1 MNSTLQFGEEVE
13 GYQIRVL
20 NEREIRASAGIWFLA
35 TFAALMAI
43 IYKANFVLIKYVI
56 TLFLA
61 DFLIRVLVSPRYSPT
76 LIIGRMMVSNQVPE
90 YVGARQ
96 KKFAW
101 TIGLILS
108 ATMFVLMVIV
118 NSFSPISGIICML
131 CLLFLYFESVFGICI
146 ACKFYK
152 YFFKEKVQYCPGEV
166 CEVKSKQEIQKVSS
180 TQVIV
185 VIAFIAF
192 VVAAAFLLKSEFS
205 KKPFNLFKATSSVA
219 R

>member
-1 MNSTLQFGEEVE
+1 MNTTLQFGEEVE

-43 IYKANFVLIKYVI
+43 IYKANFLLIKYVI
-56 TLFLA
+56 TLFFI
-61 DFLIRVLVSPRYSPT
+61 DFLIRVFISPRYSPT

-152 YFFKEKVQYCPGEV
+152 FFYKEKVQYCPGEV
-166 CEVKSKQEIQKVSS
+166 CEVKAKQDIQKIS
-180 TQVIV
+180 TAQVLV
-185 VIAFIAF
+185 VIAFIALL
-192 VVAAAFLLKSEFS
+192 VAGAYLLKTEFS
-205 KKPFNLFKATSSVA
+205 KKPFNLFKAASSAA

>member
-1 MNSTLQFGEEVE
+1 MNRTLQFGEEVE

-43 IYKANFVLIKYVI
+43 IYKADFLLIKYVI
-56 TLFLA
+56 TLFFA
-61 DFLIRVLVSPRYSPT
+61 DFLIRVFISPRYSPT
-76 LIIGRMMVSNQVPE
+76 LIIGRMMVRNQVPE

-101 TIGLILS
+101 TVGLMLS

-118 NSFSPISGIICML
+118 NSYSPISGIICML

-152 YFFKEKVQYCPGEV
+152 LFYKEKVQYCPGEV
-166 CEVKSKQEIQKVSS
+166 CDVKARQAIQKVSLL
-180 TQVIV
+180 QVFVVIV
-185 VIAFIAF
+185 FIVSLIAAT
-192 VVAAAFLLKSEFS
+192 FLLKAEFS
-205 KKPFNLFKATSSVA
+205 KKPFDLFKAA
-219 R
+219 RSATK

>member
-1 MNSTLQFGEEVE
+1 MKSTLQFGEEVE

-61 DFLIRVLVSPRYSPT
+61 DFLVRVFISPRYSPT

-152 YFFKEKVQYCPGEV
+152 FFFKEKVQYCPGEV
-166 CEVKSKQEIQKVSS
+166 CNVKSKQEIQKVSPA
-180 TQVIV
+180 QVLV
-185 VIAFIAF
+185 VIAFIMF

-205 KKPFNLFKATSSVA
+205 KKPFNLFKAVSSVA

>member
-1 MNSTLQFGEEVE
+1 MNRTLQFGEEVE

-43 IYKANFVLIKYVI
+43 IYKANFLLIKYVI
-56 TLFLA
+56 TLFFA
-61 DFLIRVLVSPRYSPT
+61 DFLVRVFISPRYSPT

-118 NSFSPISGIICML
+118 NSFSPVSGIICML

-152 YFFKEKVQYCPGEV
+152 FFYREKVQYCPGEV
-166 CEVKSKQEIQKVSS
+166 CEVKSRQEIQKISPA
-180 TQVIV
+180 QVLV
-185 VIAFIAF
+185 VIAFIVL
-192 VVAAAFLLKSEFS
+192 VVAAAFLLKAEFS
-205 KKPFNLFKATSSVA
+205 KKPFNLFKAASSVA